1 MNWGKSAMIKF
12 KVVLVLS
19 LGFGTVVEVTPF
31 IKQPSLI
38 ARERVR
44 IIKMINHNS
53 YLQIQY
59 DATL

>member
-44 IIKMINHNS
+44 INIDTCFLSSKVAIFV
-53 YLQIQY
+53 
-59 DATL
+59 T

>member
-1 MNWGKSAMIKF
+1 MIKF
-12 KVVLVLS
+12 KVVFVLS

-44 IIKMINHNS
+44 INIDTCFLSCYPHS
-53 YLQIQY
+53 E
-59 DATL
+59 